1 MNDREKLKSLL
12 HHWREHND
20 EHAEAYDGWASKM
33 SSYGNEELSRI
44 LQVLAQETRKLNEI
58 IEKAIKIA

>member
-1 MNDREKLKSLL
+1 VNDREKLKSLL

-20 EHAEAYDGWASKM
+20 EHAEGYDGWASKM